1 MNQIIYLH
9 GVIYFIV
16 NSWGSLPITIIYN
29 NAVYNILSR
38 VYITPCLLYV
48 EITKVS
54 WFEGLKL
61 CIILIFIM
69 DMLTSIEFASPV
81 KSK

>member
-1 MNQIIYLH
+1 MLY
-9 GVIYFIV
+9 
-16 NSWGSLPITIIYN
+16 TIFCQ
-29 NAVYNILSR
+29 
-38 VYITPCLLYV
+38 VYIAIPCLLYV